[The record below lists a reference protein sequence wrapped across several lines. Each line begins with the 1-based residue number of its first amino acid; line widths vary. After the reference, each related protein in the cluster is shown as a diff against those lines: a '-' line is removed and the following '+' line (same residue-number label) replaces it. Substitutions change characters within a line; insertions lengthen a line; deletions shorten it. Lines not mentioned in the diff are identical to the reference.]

1 VNGQWPPEFVECSN
15 YMRRL
20 LPLLLIIIVL
30 IISGCRP
37 TGGETPEATQ
47 VEAVE
52 SANPQA
58 TEEAVEVPGTQEPY
72 PYPAPPTYIPATP
85 RSYPAPENVTIIPPT
100 PFTVP
105 EPGSD
110 TGVVT
115 GILVDVETGEPMA
128 FQSVYLG
135 FKIFLT
141 PGPGY
146 SYGLQETTSPHS
158 LTTPDGEFAIADVP
172 PGEYIV
178 MIFTPF
184 GASVIMQPNSDR
196 ELEVVV
202 VAGEVVDL
210 GSLEALQPELR

>member
-15 YMRRL
+15 YMRRS
-20 LPLLLIIIVL
+20 LPLLLIILIL
-30 IISGCRP
+30 IITGCRP
-37 TGGETPEATQ
+37 AGGEPPEATQ
-47 VEAVE
+47 DNPVEIVSPQPTAEEVE
-52 SANPQA
+52 LPAP
-58 TEEAVEVPGTQEPY
+58 PGAY
-72 PYPAPPTYIPATP
+72 PYPAPPTYIPTP
-85 RSYPAPENVTIIPPT
+85 PRTYPAPDNVTIIPPT

-128 FQSVYLG
+128 YQSVYLG
-135 FKIFLT
+135 FKIYLT

-146 SYGLQETTSPHS
+146 SYGLQEVTSPHS
-158 LTTPDGEFAIADVP
+158 LTTPEGEFAIGDVL

-184 GASVIMQPNSDR
+184 GASVVMQPNSDR

-202 VAGEVVDL
+202 AAGELVDL
-210 GSLEALQPELR
+210 GTLEALKPELR